1 MAFSIALARPSPS
14 VRSKK
19 TMMPSARD
27 VAIAYAWSFAGW
39 SMVALLTG
47 SQAFVINSNISHKY
61 NFLQSLIVPAVRA
74 STAALLTPP
83 LYFMVMN
90 WPFARGR
97 LGISLLR
104 YTGLACSF
112 IVAFSAIRWLLY
124 PPYDY
129 INMKFTPRSF
139 ESLIGLPVGGF
150 ADLVSQFLL
159 IVAGAHAWVFYRDS
173 QRQNLKQS
181 ELQRELAEL
190 QLQFLQMQLHPHF
203 IFNTLHGITT
213 LMSRDVETAK
223 SMLLHLA
230 DLLRAAISMQAQ
242 DLVPLK
248 EELNFISSYVS
259 LEKMR
264 LGERLQV
271 SFDVE
276 DEANGVL
283 VPHMILQPIVENA
296 ILHGAAACREGGWV
310 NVECKTEGKSISLRV
325 LNSVGSQTTAKSSGL
340 GLKNTRAKLQNLFDD
355 EATLYFAV
363 QDGIAT
369 TQLIFPVI
377 RAAQE
382 ATP

>member
-1 MAFSIALARPSPS
+1 
-14 VRSKK
+14 
-19 TMMPSARD
+19 MPSARD

-39 SMVALLTG
+39 CMVALLTG
-47 SQAFVINSNISHKY
+47 SQSFVINHSFSSKY
-61 NFLQSLIVPAVRA
+61 TFLESLIVPAIRS

-83 LYFMVMN
+83 LYFMVLN

-97 LGISLLR
+97 FVVSLLR
-104 YTGLACSF
+104 YVGLACGF
-112 IVAFSAIRWLLY
+112 IVVFSAIRWLLY
-124 PPYDY
+124 PGWDY
-129 INMKFTPRSF
+129 INMKWISRSF
-139 ESLIGLPVGGF
+139 ESLIAFPVGGF
-150 ADLVSQFLL
+150 ADLVTQFLL
-159 IVAGAHAWVFYRDS
+159 VVAGAHAWVFYRDS

-181 ELQRELAEL
+181 KLQRELAEL

-271 SFDVE
+271 SFEVE
-276 DEANGVL
+276 DDANGVL

-310 NVECKTEGKSISLRV
+310 NVECKTEGTSVSLRV
-325 LNSVGSQTTAKSSGL
+325 LNSVGSQTTAKSNGL

-355 EATLYFAV
+355 EATLFFVV

-369 TQLIFPVI
+369 TQLVFPVI
-377 RAAQE
+377 RAQQE
-382 ATP
+382 AS

>member
-27 VAIAYAWSFAGW
+27 VAIAYVWSFAGW

-97 LGISLLR
+97 LGIS
-104 YTGLACSF
+104 
-112 IVAFSAIRWLLY
+112 
-124 PPYDY
+124 
-129 INMKFTPRSF
+129 
-139 ESLIGLPVGGF
+139 PVGGF